1 MTKRKEFIIDLLHF
15 TLLAKRVQFSRSFYV
30 ANPLLYYAKLLKI
43 LTPKLSPICIIFESE
58 TILRIFSTLSTLFKL
73 GESANDFSV
82 KDQLSFD

>member
-43 LTPKLSPICIIFESE
+43 LTPKLSPICNVSFLSQKQFCEYFLHSLHSLNWE
-58 TILRIFSTLSTLFKL
+58 KVLMIL
-73 GESANDFSV
+73 V
-82 KDQLSFD
+82 